1 MNKSFTDIELKLLSD
16 LQNNF
21 AELIKKMGQNAI
33 SEIEVR
39 KEKLALENEYETLK
53 TQESILLDQI
63 TNKYGTGT
71 LNLDSGIFISET

>member
-53 TQESILLDQI
+53 NQESILLDQI